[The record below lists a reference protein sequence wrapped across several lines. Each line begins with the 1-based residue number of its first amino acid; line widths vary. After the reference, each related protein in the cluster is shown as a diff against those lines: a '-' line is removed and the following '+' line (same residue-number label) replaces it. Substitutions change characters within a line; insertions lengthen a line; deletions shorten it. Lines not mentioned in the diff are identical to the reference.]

1 MKITG
6 NIEKLLEAAQKNTRE
21 RRLTLDQVQEAA
33 EKAQEYAETLERRGI
48 A

>member
-33 EKAQEYAETLERRGI
+33 QNCI
-48 A
+48 AYLRYDRD